1 MSSGRGLKLNS
12 GYSIPVVGLGT
23 WQSSPNEVA
32 KAVEFALRCGYRH
45 IDAAACYGNETEVG
59 QGIRASGVPRREI
72 FVTSKLWNTHHKSQ
86 DVEEALDETLKNL
99 GMGYLDL
106 YLIHW
111 PVSFKKGSGFKDLW
125 PVDPDTGAIHVID
138 VPDAETWRAME
149 SLVKKGK
156 VRSIGVSNFT
166 RERIESLLKTAE
178 IMPAVNQ
185 IEAHPYLQQ
194 PALLDWLKSQDIV
207 AQAYSHTGNNI
218 YGKPKAVD
226 DAIVVR
232 IARELGRQPTQVLI
246 QWAIQRGMVV
256 LPKSVTPSR
265 IKANFEDFEL
275 PQDAFEEITRLDRH
289 ARYNF
294 PLRLGVNIFGEHDE
308 ETLKRGVQD
317 LIKATREK
325 SVNDLYEA
333 HKNAKA

>member
-1 MSSGRGLKLNS
+1 MSSRRTLRLNS
-12 GYSIPVVGLGT
+12 GYSIPAVGLGT

-32 KAVEFALRCGYRH
+32 KAVEYALGCGYRH

-59 QGIRASGVPRREI
+59 HGIRASGVARSEI
-72 FVTSKLWNTHHKSQ
+72 FVTSKLWNTHHKAQ

-99 GMGYLDL
+99 GMDYLDL
-106 YLIHW
+106 FLIHW

-125 PVDPDTGAIHVID
+125 PINPQTGGVHVID
-138 VPDAETWRAME
+138 VPIAETWRGME
-149 SLVKKGK
+149 ALVKKGK

-166 RERIESLLKTAE
+166 RERIETLLKTAE
-178 IMPAVNQ
+178 IKPAVNQ

-226 DAIVVR
+226 DAIVVE
-232 IARELGRQPTQVLI
+232 IAKDLARQPTQVLI
-246 QWAIQRGMVV
+246 QWTIQRGLVV

-265 IKANFEDFEL
+265 IKANLEEFEL
-275 PQDAFEEITRLDRH
+275 PREAFKKITNLDRH
-289 ARYNF
+289 TRYNF

-317 LIKATREK
+317 LIEATRSK

-333 HKNAKA
+333 HKKIRP